1 MVKPKIMLWNSR
13 RLIEIDGSS
22 TTWIVSM
29 SSIGPF
35 WKTKAV
41 IHRPSG
47 HRLFRSRIIPFLENS
62 GYYGSRVLPNDSKIF
77 ILDQNIQNQTLQEQ
91 FFYVFLLWL
100 IISCSYRISWVT
112 STVPTLWFRNQ
123 FRDLT
128 LWPCSHT
135 LQTGKASL
143 PTETTHFFAHIYV
156 TYAHTE
162 EFTSII
168 PMYPLVNL

>member
-1 MVKPKIMLWNSR
+1 
-13 RLIEIDGSS
+13 LIEIDGSS

-47 HRLFRSRIIPFLENS
+47 HRLFRSRIIPFLKNS
-62 GYYGSRVLPNDSKIF
+62 GYYGNRLLPNNSKIF
-77 ILDQNIQNQTLQEQ
+77 ILDQNIQNQILM
-91 FFYVFLLWL
+91 
-100 IISCSYRISWVT
+100 ISCSYRISWVT
-112 STVPTLWFRNQ
+112 STIPTLWFRNQ

-135 LQTGKASL
+135 
-143 PTETTHFFAHIYV
+143 HIYV
-156 TYAHTE
+156 TYIHTE

-168 PMYPLVNL
+168 PMSPLVNL